1 MSHSCA
7 GPPLRQAPGS
17 PNRAVVGGWIAVL
30 AAGLAAACVNTPLPL
45 TQLVEAR
52 RLASDLHVEFT
63 RASDAANRAVMA
75 DTDEVSAAAADEA
88 RQARQAVE
96 RDLQTLQPMLE
107 SLGYREDM
115 KYLEG
120 FRTRFDEYRRLDDEV
135 LPLAVEN
142 TNLKAQRLSFGPA
155 REAADSFR
163 TSVEA
168 AVKRRA
174 VKDTCCADALA
185 TRAVAALLEIQV
197 LQAPHIAESEDQ
209 EMTRLEQQMAASE
222 AVARKALEQ
231 LKAVVPGAAAPELAS
246 AVAALDR
253 FKAINDELIVLSRRN
268 SNVRSLALS
277 LGRKRVVVAECEDQ
291 LRALEQAL
299 AKHGF
304 TATR

>member
-1 MSHSCA
+1 
-7 GPPLRQAPGS
+7 
-17 PNRAVVGGWIAVL
+17 
-30 AAGLAAACVNTPLPL
+30 
-45 TQLVEAR
+45 
-52 RLASDLHVEFT
+52 
-63 RASDAANRAVMA
+63 MA
-75 DTDEVSAAAADEA
+75 DTDKVSAAAADEA
-88 RQARQAVE
+88 RQAKQAVE
-96 RDLQTLQPMLE
+96 RDLEALQPMLE
-107 SLGYREDM
+107 SLGYREDT

-120 FRTRFDEYRRLDDEV
+120 FRTRFDEYRRLDDEI

-142 TNLKAQRLSFGPA
+142 TNLKAQRLSFSPA
-155 REAADSFR
+155 REAADAFR

-168 AVKRRA
+168 AVRSSG
-174 VKDTCCADALA
+174 VKDSCCADALG
-185 TRAVAALLEIQV
+185 TKAVAALLEIQV

-209 EMTRLEQQMAASE
+209 VMTRLEQQMAASE

-231 LKAVVPGAAAPELAS
+231 LKAVVPGAAAPQLAS

>member
-1 MSHSCA
+1 MA
-7 GPPLRQAPGS
+7 TTLT
-17 PNRAVVGGWIAVL
+17 
-30 AAGLAAACVNTPLPL
+30 AACINTPALL

-75 DTDEVSAAAADEA
+75 DTDEASAAAADEA

-96 RDLQTLQPMLE
+96 RDLKGLQPMLE

-120 FRTRFDEYRRLDDEV
+120 FRTRFDEYRRLDDEI

-155 REAADSFR
+155 REAAGAFR

-168 AVKRRA
+168 AVRSSA
-174 VKDTCCADALA
+174 VKDSCCADALA
-185 TRAVAALLEIQV
+185 TKAVAALLEIQV
-197 LQAPHIAESEDQ
+197 LQAPHIAESDDQ
-209 EMTRLEQQMAASE
+209 VMTRLEQQMAASE

-231 LKAVVPGAAAPELAS
+231 LKVILPPSAAPQLAS

-268 SNVRSLALS
+268 TNVRSLALS

-291 LRALEQAL
+291 LRALKQAL